1 MLGVG
6 ALECGGSELLQDTIL
21 ARDGIRGYAYEAHLR
36 EAFDACAKTPFNIF
50 AYLGCISEYLKIIAM
65 AKQAADFYITSCD
78 EGDAYHVTKARSL
91 ERARTDFLIIVS
103 NI

>member
-6 ALECGGSELLQDTIL
+6 ALECGGSEPLEDTIL
-21 ARDGIRGYAYEAHLR
+21 AREGGIRGYACEAHPR
-36 EAFDACAKTPFNIF
+36 EAFD
-50 AYLGCISEYLKIIAM
+50 
-65 AKQAADFYITSCD
+65 KQAADFYITSCD
-78 EGDAYHVTKARSL
+78 EGDAYLATKARIL